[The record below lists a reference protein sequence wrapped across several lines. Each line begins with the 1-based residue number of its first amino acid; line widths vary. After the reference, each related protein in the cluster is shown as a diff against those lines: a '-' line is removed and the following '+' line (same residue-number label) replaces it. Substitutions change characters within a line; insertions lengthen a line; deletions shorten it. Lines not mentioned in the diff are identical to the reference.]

1 MTLNTQDKPRRTAL
15 YTPGAN
21 LRALDKAVYTP
32 ADVFIIDLEDAV
44 APDSKDEAR
53 KNALNFLAAQPR
65 DGRDIVVRVNGL
77 DTPWCEQDV
86 KAIVGAVGME
96 PHAILFPKVNNADDV
111 RRAERL
117 LAAVGAPADL
127 RLWCMIETP
136 LAILN
141 LHAIG
146 AESRTKDS
154 RMSTWVMGTND
165 LAKDM
170 RARLTPGRPSMLY
183 ALSAAVTAARA
194 FGLTVLDGVYNDLSD
209 TEGLV
214 AEASQAKDLGFD
226 GKTTIHPS
234 QVAPCNTVYSPT
246 PEEVANAQRIVDAFA
261 LPENANK
268 GVIRLD
274 GKMVELLHAQIA
286 RRTLA
291 ISEAIAAREIRA

>member
-15 YTPGAN
+15 YTPAAN
-21 LRALDKAVYTP
+21 LRALDKAIHTQ

-53 KNALNFLAAQPR
+53 SNALNFLATRPR
-65 DGRDIVVRVNGL
+65 DGRDVVVRVNGL
-77 DTPWCEQDV
+77 DTPWCEDDI
-86 KAIVGAVGME
+86 KAIVGME
-96 PHAILFPKVNNADDV
+96 PHAVLFPKVNNVDDV

-117 LAAVGAPADL
+117 LAAVNAATGI

-136 LAILN
+136 LAIMN

-146 AESRTKDS
+146 AESRTEDS

-170 RARLTPGRPSMLY
+170 RARIAPGRPSMLY

-194 FGLTVLDGVYNDLSD
+194 FGLTILDGVYNELSD
-209 TEGLV
+209 MEGLI
-214 AEASQAKDLGFD
+214 AEASQAKIMGFD

-234 QVAPCNTVYSPT
+234 QVAPCNTVFSPT
-246 PEEVANAQRIVDAFA
+246 LEEVDAAHRIVEAFA

-291 ISEAIAAREIRA
+291 ISEAIAERGNRA